1 MIKLNSET
9 AKNTKAR
16 VFKRRIGQTTYRV
29 GVHFNKTSG
38 ETMDDKIIRL
48 IRNETIGR
56 KAGANK

>member
-29 GVHFNKTSG
+29 GVHFNRTSR
-38 ETMDDKIIRL
+38 ETLDDKIFRL
-48 IRNETIGR
+48 VRNESIGG
-56 KAGANK
+56 KAGVKK